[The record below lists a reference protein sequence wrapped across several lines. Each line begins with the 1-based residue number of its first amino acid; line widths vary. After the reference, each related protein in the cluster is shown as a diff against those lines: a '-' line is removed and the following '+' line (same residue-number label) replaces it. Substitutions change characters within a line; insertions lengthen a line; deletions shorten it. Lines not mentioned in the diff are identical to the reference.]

1 MRALLFAFTLCT
13 VAGAVGAAE
22 KFSSS
27 NVDVR
32 TVIGFKASEAAVQKV
47 LPSGWEVAS
56 PTSGPLKGFNVSINL
71 IESITAQD
79 AEGKSVPVF
88 RGAVLAVPAK
98 KAGSQDTGV
107 FVFTGLVGP
116 ESVPGAYGVYVPA
129 KAAIERKVRSESA
142 EKSDVEENWNFRSE
156 DGSAIE
162 VELRYERGALSRSK
176 PEAKV
181 YSAAK
186 PDFFRIYKVEQTAE
200 AVRSV
205 PNNVDRVTHV
215 SVKANG
221 PQLSSLFDGSE
232 QLIGVISIPW
242 YSRQVFL
249 PGS

>member
-32 TVIGFKASEAAVQKV
+32 TVISFKASEAAVQKV
-47 LPSGWEVAS
+47 LPSGWVVAS
-56 PTSGPLKGFNVSINL
+56 PTSGPLKGFNVSINF
-71 IESITAQD
+71 IETITAQD

-156 DGSAIE
+156 DGSAIV
-162 VELRYERGALSRSK
+162 VELRMREAHSPGANQKRRSTLLQSRISFGFIRWSRPPK
-176 PEAKV
+176 PFEA
-181 YSAAK
+181 
-186 PDFFRIYKVEQTAE
+186 
-200 AVRSV
+200 
-205 PNNVDRVTHV
+205 
-215 SVKANG
+215 
-221 PQLSSLFDGSE
+221 
-232 QLIGVISIPW
+232 
-242 YSRQVFL
+242 FL
-249 PGS
+249 TMSTV